1 MGVIELFD
9 RGAALFPDR
18 ACLVE
23 QSLTRSYR
31 DVTARTFHIAA
42 GPTVRDFAGRR
53 VAAPYS
59 PNCVAAFECML
70 GIFRARSVYAPV
82 NACAHPAESVHILNY
97 CGHDPVNS
105 AARS

>member
-1 MGVIELFD
+1 VGVIELFD

-31 DVTARTFHIAA
+31 DVRGGRSASRPGCRFVILPAVA
-42 GPTVRDFAGRR
+42 WRRCTV
-53 VAAPYS
+53 
-59 PNCVAAFECML
+59 L
-70 GIFRARSVYAPV
+70 GIFRARLVYAPV

-105 AARS
+105 AART